1 MVFLFRDRSDINLLF
16 LALLSIALHYHI
28 WIHPPLVVANE
39 SDGLIAYLLVHY
51 VKGFSPF
58 MLTLLFQIIILSQAI
73 RLNVL
78 MSKLKMFNQVSY
90 LPGFTYIILTALFP
104 YWDVI
109 SAGLVANSLVIWIL
123 VKLLR
128 LYDQNQPKSLEFNIG
143 LILGISILLYEPIA
157 ILIPVVLFALTII
170 RPFKLTEWLVLLMGV
185 TLPFYFI
192 FTYVFLTSS
201 AQDFRHFLPRLD
213 WKNPL
218 VRPEINVIISLIAI
232 GIQLIAGIY
241 YWQEQQSRFIIQ
253 VRKYWGVLLLVL
265 LLTLFQPIIFSAQA
279 LYASAIV
286 LTPMACFISFA
297 YSVPKRLFIPNIL
310 FWVSVAVIVYNHM
323 G

>member
-16 LALLSIALHYHI
+16 LVLLSVALHFHI
-28 WIHPPLVVANE
+28 WISPPMVIANA
-39 SDGLIAYLLVHY
+39 SDGLLPYILVNY
-51 VKGFSPF
+51 VKTLSPF
-58 MLTLLFQIIILSQAI
+58 VLIILFQLIILSQAV
-73 RLNVL
+73 RLNIL
-78 MSKLKMFNQVSY
+78 MSKLKMFQQVSY

-109 SAGLVANSLVIWIL
+109 SSGLVANSLVIWIL

-143 LILGISILLYEPIA
+143 LLLGCSILLYSPMA

-170 RPFKLTEWLVLLMGV
+170 RPFKFSEWLVLLMGIL
-185 TLPFYFI
+185 LPFYFI
-192 FTYVFLTSS
+192 FTFVYLTSGP
-201 AQDFRHFLPRLD
+201 QEFKQYLPRLD
-213 WKNPL
+213 WKNPFIRPNLKIILTL
-218 VRPEINVIISLIAI
+218 VVIAV
-232 GIQLIAGIY
+232 QFFAGLF
-241 YWQEQQSRFIIQ
+241 YWQDQQSRFIIQ
-253 VRKYWGVLLLVL
+253 VRKYWLVLLLVL
-265 LLTLFQPIIFSAQA
+265 ILTLFQPIIFSAQA

-286 LTPMACFISFA
+286 LTPLACFISFA

-310 FWVSVAVIVYNHM
+310 FWSALAVIVYNHL

>member
-16 LALLSIALHYHI
+16 LVLLSVALHFHI
-28 WIHPPLVVANE
+28 WMHPPMVVANE
-39 SDGLIAYLLVHY
+39 ADGLLAFILVHY
-51 VKGFSPF
+51 IKPLHPILL
-58 MLTLLFQIIILSQAI
+58 MILFQGIILSQAI

-78 MSKLKMFNQVSY
+78 MSKLKMFQHVSY

-104 YWDVI
+104 FWDVI
-109 SAGLVANSLVIWIL
+109 SSGLVANSLVIWIL

-143 LILGISILLYEPIA
+143 LILGCSILLYEPIA

-192 FTYVFLTSS
+192 FTFVILTGSFS
-201 AQDFRHFLPRLD
+201 NFTRFIPRLD
-213 WKNPL
+213 WKNPFVQPDL
-218 VRPEINVIISLIAI
+218 SVILALLMIS
-232 GIQLIAGIY
+232 IQLFVGLY
-241 YWQEQQSRFIIQ
+241 YWNEQKTRFIIQ

-286 LTPMACFISFA
+286 LTPLACFISFG
-297 YSVPKRLFIPNIL
+297 YSVPKSLLIPNVL
-310 FWVSVAVIVYNHM
+310 FWSSIAVIVYNHLT
-323 G
+323 

>member
-1 MVFLFRDRSDINLLF
+1 M
-16 LALLSIALHYHI
+16 
-28 WIHPPLVVANE
+28 HPPMVVANE
-39 SDGLIAYLLVHY
+39 ADGLLAFILVHY
-51 VKGFSPF
+51 IKPLHPILL
-58 MLTLLFQIIILSQAI
+58 MILFQGIILSQAI

-78 MSKLKMFNQVSY
+78 MSKLKMFQHVSY

-104 YWDVI
+104 FWDVI
-109 SAGLVANSLVIWIL
+109 SSGLVANSLVIWIL

-143 LILGISILLYEPIA
+143 LILGCSILLYEPIA

-192 FTYVFLTSS
+192 FTFVILTGSFS
-201 AQDFRHFLPRLD
+201 NFTRFIPRLD
-213 WKNPL
+213 WKNPFVQPDL
-218 VRPEINVIISLIAI
+218 SVILALLIIS
-232 GIQLIAGIY
+232 IQLFVGLY
-241 YWQEQQSRFIIQ
+241 YWNEQKTRFIIQ

-265 LLTLFQPIIFSAQA
+265 ILTLFQPIIFSAQA

-286 LTPMACFISFA
+286 LTPLACFISFG
-297 YSVPKRLFIPNIL
+297 YSVPKSLLIPNVL
-310 FWVSVAVIVYNHM
+310 FWSSIAVIVYNHLT
-323 G
+323 

>member
-1 MVFLFRDRSDINLLF
+1 VVFLFRDRSDINLLF
-16 LALLSIALHYHI
+16 LALISIALHYHI

-51 VKGFSPF
+51 VKGCSPF
-58 MLTLLFQIIILSQAI
+58 ILTLLFQIIILSQAI

-185 TLPFYFI
+185 ILPFYFI

-218 VRPEINVIISLIAI
+218 VRPETTVIISLIAI
-232 GIQLIAGIY
+232 GVQLFLGIY

-286 LTPMACFISFA
+286 LSPMACFISFA

>member
-16 LALLSIALHYHI
+16 LVLLSVGLHFHNWITPPMVIAN
-28 WIHPPLVVANE
+28 A
-39 SDGLIAYLLVHY
+39 SDGLLPYILVHY
-51 VKGFSPF
+51 IKPLPPLFLIV
-58 MLTLLFQIIILSQAI
+58 LFQGIILSQAI
-73 RLNVL
+73 RLNIL
-78 MSKLKMFNQVSY
+78 MSKLKMFQQVSY

-109 SAGLVANSLVIWIL
+109 SSGLVANSLVIWIL

-143 LILGISILLYEPIA
+143 LILGISILLYSPIA

-170 RPFKLTEWLVLLMGV
+170 RPFKLSEWLVLLMGIL
-185 TLPFYFI
+185 LPFYFI
-192 FTYVFLTSS
+192 FTFVYLTSG
-201 AQDFRHFLPRLD
+201 AQEFTHYLPRLD

-218 VRPEINVIISLIAI
+218 IKPNLNIILTLVVIVV
-232 GIQLIAGIY
+232 QFIAGLY
-241 YWQEQQSRFIIQ
+241 YWQDQQSRFIIQ

-265 LLTLFQPIIFSAQA
+265 ILTLFQPIIFSAQA

-286 LTPMACFISFA
+286 LTPLACFISFA
-297 YSVPKRLFIPNIL
+297 YSVPKSLFIPNLL
-310 FWVSVAVIVYNHM
+310 FWSAIAVIVYNHL

>member
-1 MVFLFRDRSDINLLF
+1 VVFLFRDRSDINLLF
-16 LALLSIALHYHI
+16 LVLLSVALHFHI
-28 WIHPPLVVANE
+28 WMHPPLVIANE
-39 SDGLIAYLLVHY
+39 TDGLLAYVLVHY
-51 VKGFSPF
+51 IKPLSPLAL
-58 MLTLLFQIIILSQAI
+58 MILFQVIILSQAI

-78 MSKLKMFNQVSY
+78 MSKLKMFQQVSY

-109 SAGLVANSLVIWIL
+109 SSGLVVNSLVIWIM

-143 LILGISILLYEPIA
+143 LILGGSILLYEPIA

-170 RPFKLTEWLVLLMGV
+170 RPFKLAEWLVLLMGV
-185 TLPFYFI
+185 MLPFYFI
-192 FTYVFLTSS
+192 FTYVFLTSG
-201 AQDFRHFLPRLD
+201 AGDFRHFLPRLD

-218 VRPEINVIISLIAI
+218 VRPDAYVILSLVVISV
-232 GIQLIAGIY
+232 QLFVGLY
-241 YWQEQQSRFIIQ
+241 FWQEQQSRFIIQ

-265 LLTLFQPIIFSAQA
+265 ILTLFQPIIFSAQA

-286 LTPMACFISFA
+286 LTPLACFISFG
-297 YSVPKRLFIPNIL
+297 YSVPKRLLIPNIL
-310 FWVSVAVIVYNHM
+310 FWSALAVIVYNHL

>member
-16 LALLSIALHYHI
+16 LVLLSVGLHFHNWVTPPMVIAN
-28 WIHPPLVVANE
+28 A
-39 SDGLIAYLLVHY
+39 SDGLLPYILVHY
-51 VKGFSPF
+51 IRPLSP
-58 MLTLLFQIIILSQAI
+58 LILIILFQVIILSQAI
-73 RLNVL
+73 RLNIL
-78 MSKLKMFNQVSY
+78 MSKLKMFQHVSY

-109 SAGLVANSLVIWIL
+109 SSGLVANSLVIWIL

-143 LILGISILLYEPIA
+143 LILGISILLYSPIA

-170 RPFKLTEWLVLLMGV
+170 RPFKLAEWLVLLMGIL
-185 TLPFYFI
+185 LPFYFI
-192 FTYVFLTSS
+192 FTFVYLTSGV
-201 AQDFRHFLPRLD
+201 QEFTHYLPRLD

-218 VRPEINVIISLIAI
+218 IKPNLKILLTLALILV
-232 GIQLIAGIY
+232 QFLAGLY

-265 LLTLFQPIIFSAQA
+265 ILTLFQPIIFSTQA

-286 LTPMACFISFA
+286 LTPLACFISFA
-297 YSVPKRLFIPNIL
+297 YSVPKSLFIPNIL
-310 FWVSVAVIVYNHM
+310 FWSAIAVIVYNHL

>member
-1 MVFLFRDRSDINLLF
+1 VVFLFRDRSDINLLF
-16 LALLSIALHYHI
+16 LVLLSVALHFHI
-28 WIHPPLVVANE
+28 WMHPPMVVANE
-39 SDGLIAYLLVHY
+39 ADGLLAFILVHY
-51 VKGFSPF
+51 IKPLHPILL
-58 MLTLLFQIIILSQAI
+58 MILFQGIILSQAI

-78 MSKLKMFNQVSY
+78 MSKLKMFQHVSY

-104 YWDVI
+104 FWDVI
-109 SAGLVANSLVIWIL
+109 SSGLVANSLVIWIL

-143 LILGISILLYEPIA
+143 LILGCSILLYEPIA

-192 FTYVFLTSS
+192 FTFVILTGSFS
-201 AQDFRHFLPRLD
+201 NFTRFIPRLD
-213 WKNPL
+213 WKNPFVQPDL
-218 VRPEINVIISLIAI
+218 SVILALLIIS
-232 GIQLIAGIY
+232 IQLFVGLY
-241 YWQEQQSRFIIQ
+241 YWNEQKTRFIIQ

-265 LLTLFQPIIFSAQA
+265 ILTLFQPIIFSAQA

-286 LTPMACFISFA
+286 LTPLACFISFG
-297 YSVPKRLFIPNIL
+297 YSVPKSLLIPNVL
-310 FWVSVAVIVYNHM
+310 FWSSIAVIVYNHLT
-323 G
+323 

>member
-1 MVFLFRDRSDINLLF
+1 LF

-39 SDGLIAYLLVHY
+39 SDGLIAYLLVQY

>member
-1 MVFLFRDRSDINLLF
+1 M
-16 LALLSIALHYHI
+16 
-28 WIHPPLVVANE
+28 HPPMVVANE
-39 SDGLIAYLLVHY
+39 ADGLLAFILVHY
-51 VKGFSPF
+51 IKPLHPILL
-58 MLTLLFQIIILSQAI
+58 MILFQGIILSQAI

-78 MSKLKMFNQVSY
+78 MSKLKMFQHVSY

-104 YWDVI
+104 FWDVI
-109 SAGLVANSLVIWIL
+109 SSGLVANSLVIWIL

-143 LILGISILLYEPIA
+143 LILGCSILLYEPIA

-192 FTYVFLTSS
+192 FTFVILTGSFS
-201 AQDFRHFLPRLD
+201 NFTRFIPRLD
-213 WKNPL
+213 WKNPFVQPDL
-218 VRPEINVIISLIAI
+218 SVILALLMIS
-232 GIQLIAGIY
+232 IQLFVGLY
-241 YWQEQQSRFIIQ
+241 YWNEQKTRFIIQ

-286 LTPMACFISFA
+286 LTPLACFISFG
-297 YSVPKRLFIPNIL
+297 YSVPKSLLIPNVL
-310 FWVSVAVIVYNHM
+310 FWSSIAVIVYNHLT
-323 G
+323 

>member
-16 LALLSIALHYHI
+16 LVLLSVALHFHI
-28 WIHPPLVVANE
+28 WMHPPMVVANE
-39 SDGLIAYLLVHY
+39 ADGLLAFILVHY
-51 VKGFSPF
+51 IKPLHPILL
-58 MLTLLFQIIILSQAI
+58 MILFQGIILSQAI

-78 MSKLKMFNQVSY
+78 MSKLKMFQHVSY

-104 YWDVI
+104 FWDVI
-109 SAGLVANSLVIWIL
+109 SSGLVANSLVIWIL

-143 LILGISILLYEPIA
+143 LILGCSILLYEPIA

-192 FTYVFLTSS
+192 FTFVILTGSFS
-201 AQDFRHFLPRLD
+201 NFTRFIPRLD
-213 WKNPL
+213 WKNPFVQPDL
-218 VRPEINVIISLIAI
+218 SVILALLIIS
-232 GIQLIAGIY
+232 IQLFVGLY
-241 YWQEQQSRFIIQ
+241 YWNEQKTRFIIQ

-265 LLTLFQPIIFSAQA
+265 ILTLFQPIIFSAQA

-286 LTPMACFISFA
+286 LTPLACFISFG
-297 YSVPKRLFIPNIL
+297 YSVPKSLLIPNVL
-310 FWVSVAVIVYNHM
+310 FWSSIAVIVYNHLT
-323 G
+323 

>member
-1 MVFLFRDRSDINLLF
+1 VVFLFRDRSDINLLF

-218 VRPEINVIISLIAI
+218 VRPETTVIISLVAIAI
-232 GIQLIAGIY
+232 QLFLGIY

>member
-16 LALLSIALHYHI
+16 LVLLSVALHFHV

-39 SDGLIAYLLVHY
+39 SDGVLSYILVHY
-51 VKGFSPF
+51 IKQLHPIAL
-58 MLTLLFQIIILSQAI
+58 MILFQVIILSQAI

-78 MSKLKMFNQVSY
+78 MSKLKMFQQVSY

-109 SAGLVANSLVIWIL
+109 SSGLVANSLVIWIL

-143 LILGISILLYEPIA
+143 LILGCSILLYEPIA

-192 FTYVFLTSS
+192 FTYVILAGSFSNFT
-201 AQDFRHFLPRLD
+201 HFLPRLD
-213 WKNPL
+213 WKNPF
-218 VRPEINVIISLIAI
+218 VQPEVNVILALIAI
-232 GIQLIAGIY
+232 SIQLFVGLY
-241 YWQEQQSRFIIQ
+241 YWNDQKSRFIIQ

-265 LLTLFQPIIFSAQA
+265 ILTLFQPIIFSAQA

-286 LTPMACFISFA
+286 LTPLACFISFGF
-297 YSVPKRLFIPNIL
+297 SVPKSLFIPNVL
-310 FWVSVAVIVYNHM
+310 FWSAIAVIVYNHLA
-323 G
+323 

>member
-1 MVFLFRDRSDINLLF
+1 VVFLFRDRSDINLLF
-16 LALLSIALHYHI
+16 LVLLSVALHFHI
-28 WIHPPLVVANE
+28 WMHAPLVIANE
-39 SDGLIAYLLVHY
+39 SDGLLAYILVHY
-51 VKGFSPF
+51 VRQFSPLVL
-58 MLTLLFQIIILSQAI
+58 MILFQVIILSQAI

-78 MSKLKMFNQVSY
+78 MSRLKMFQQVSY

-109 SAGLVANSLVIWIL
+109 SSGLVANSLVMWIM

-143 LILGISILLYEPIA
+143 LILGGSILLYEPIA

-192 FTYVFLTSS
+192 FTYVFLTSGP
-201 AQDFRHFLPRLD
+201 QDFRHFLPRLD

-218 VRPEINVIISLIAI
+218 VRPDVTVIISLAVIS
-232 GIQLIAGIY
+232 IQLFVGLY
-241 YWQEQQSRFIIQ
+241 FWQEQQSRFIIQ

-265 LLTLFQPIIFSAQA
+265 ILTLFQPIIFSAQA

-286 LTPMACFISFA
+286 LTPLACFISFA
-297 YSVPKRLFIPNIL
+297 YSVPKRLLIPNLL
-310 FWVSVAVIVYNHM
+310 FWSAVGVIVYNHLS
-323 G
+323 

>member
-1 MVFLFRDRSDINLLF
+1 VVFLFRDRSDINLLF
-16 LALLSIALHYHI
+16 LVLLSVALHFHI
-28 WIHPPLVVANE
+28 WISPPMVIANA
-39 SDGLIAYLLVHY
+39 SDGLLPYILVNY
-51 VKGFSPF
+51 VKTLSPF
-58 MLTLLFQIIILSQAI
+58 VLIILFQLIILSQAV
-73 RLNVL
+73 RLNIL
-78 MSKLKMFNQVSY
+78 MSKLKMFQQVSY

-109 SAGLVANSLVIWIL
+109 SSGLVANSLVIWIL

-143 LILGISILLYEPIA
+143 LLLGCSILLYSPMA

-170 RPFKLTEWLVLLMGV
+170 RPFKFSEWLVLLMGIL
-185 TLPFYFI
+185 LPFYFI
-192 FTYVFLTSS
+192 FTFVYLTSGP
-201 AQDFRHFLPRLD
+201 QEFKQYLPRLD

-218 VRPEINVIISLIAI
+218 IRPNLKIILTLVVIAV
-232 GIQLIAGIY
+232 QFFAGLF
-241 YWQEQQSRFIIQ
+241 YWQDQQSRFIIQ
-253 VRKYWGVLLLVL
+253 VRKYWLVLLLVL
-265 LLTLFQPIIFSAQA
+265 ILTLFQPIIFSAQA

-286 LTPMACFISFA
+286 LTPLACFISFA

-310 FWVSVAVIVYNHM
+310 FWSALAVIVYNHL

>member
-16 LALLSIALHYHI
+16 LALISIALHYHI

-51 VKGFSPF
+51 VKGCSPF
-58 MLTLLFQIIILSQAI
+58 ILTLLFQIIILSQAI

-185 TLPFYFI
+185 ILPFYFI

-218 VRPEINVIISLIAI
+218 VRPETTVIISLIAI
-232 GIQLIAGIY
+232 GVQLFLGIY

-286 LTPMACFISFA
+286 LSPMACFISFA

>member
-1 MVFLFRDRSDINLLF
+1 VVFLFRDRSDINLLF
-16 LALLSIALHYHI
+16 LALLSVALHYHI
-28 WIHPPLVVANE
+28 WIHPPLVVAND

-51 VKGFSPF
+51 IKQLPSFV
-58 MLTLLFQIIILSQAI
+58 LILLFQTIILSQAI

-78 MSKLKMFNQVSY
+78 MSKLRMFNQISY

-104 YWDVI
+104 FWDVI
-109 SAGLVANSLVIWIL
+109 SAGLVANSLVIWLL

-143 LILGISILLYEPIA
+143 FILGISILLYEPIA
-157 ILIPVVLFALTII
+157 ILIPVVLFALIII

-192 FTYVFLTSS
+192 FTYVFLTSGP
-201 AQDFRHFLPRLD
+201 QEFRHFLPRLD

-218 VRPEINVIISLIAI
+218 VRPDTNIIIALLVIAI
-232 GIQLIAGIY
+232 QLFVGVY
-241 YWQEQQSRFIIQ
+241 YWQQQHSRFIIQ
-253 VRKYWGVLLLVL
+253 VRKYWSVLLLVL
-265 LLTLFQPIIFSAQA
+265 LLTLFQPIIFSTQA

-286 LTPMACFISFA
+286 LAPLACFISFG
-297 YSVPKRLFIPNIL
+297 YSVPKRLLVPNII
-310 FWVSVAVIVYNHM
+310 FWASIAVIVYNHM
-323 G
+323 S